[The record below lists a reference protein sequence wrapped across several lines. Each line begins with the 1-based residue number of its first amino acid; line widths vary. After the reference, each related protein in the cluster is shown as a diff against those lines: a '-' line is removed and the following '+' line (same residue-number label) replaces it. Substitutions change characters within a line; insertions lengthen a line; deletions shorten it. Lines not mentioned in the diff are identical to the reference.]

1 MQTYRRDR
9 HGQLRKGRWKG
20 CSSADDARRR
30 AERAVVAKRVAGA
43 VALSFRTSGE
53 FQDGEKPITIA
64 EFGDV
69 PAEARDI
76 IPF

>member
-1 MQTYRRDR
+1 M
-9 HGQLRKGRWKG
+9 
-20 CSSADDARRR
+20 
-30 AERAVVAKRVAGA
+30 AKRVAGA